1 MKNLSATLFVFF
13 KKLFRPGLWGLVAS
27 ALLLGACAAPAGP
40 AKATEIKIVV
50 LPIID
55 ALPFY
60 VAAKQ
65 GYYTANGITVTFI
78 PAASAAER
86 DQLISAGQ
94 ADGMINDLVSVALY
108 NKQEVQV
115 QTVRYALTASS
126 SAAMFSILS
135 AKDSGVTSAA
145 GLAGVPIGM

>member
-13 KKLFRPGLWGLVAS
+13 KNFSGPACGGWSHPRCCS
-27 ALLLGACAAPAGP
+27 ALVLRLPAR

-65 GYYTANGITVTFI
+65 GYYTPNGITVTFI
-78 PAASAAER
+78 PAASQPER
-86 DQLISAGQ
+86 DQLISAGR
-94 ADGMINDLVSVALY
+94 
-108 NKQEVQV
+108 
-115 QTVRYALTASS
+115 QTYDQRP
-126 SAAMFSILS
+126 
-135 AKDSGVTSAA
+135 
-145 GLAGVPIGM
+145 GLGCPV